1 MYRCNC
7 KLQILRKQGNGERM
21 KKKDCM
27 IYAEEAK
34 AMNPI
39 DDNFFVK
46 MAEDIGFCE
55 ELLQTVL
62 KDKELKVLTVTPQ
75 AMIKN
80 LQGRSVILDAHC
92 ILSNGKHIN
101 IEVQKADDD
110 NHQKRVRYNGAC
122 LTANITDPGVKF
134 EKVPDVTIVYITKN
148 DIFNKGKVLYHIDRT
163 IRGTDCVLDNGFK
176 EIYVNAKV
184 KDDTDVSELMT
195 IFTENKAYNDKKFP
209 RISARK
215 RYFKETPEGV
225 KIMCQ
230 IIQSIVEKENEIV
243 SNEEKLNSIKDALE
257 LLRVQN
263 PQISLMEFFDYL
275 SKKERFKDIGKEI
288 IEEIFYE

>member
-1 MYRCNC
+1 MN
-7 KLQILRKQGNGERM
+7 
-21 KKKDCM
+21 KKDCM
-27 IYAEEAK
+27 IYAEKAK

-39 DDNFFVK
+39 DDNFFIK

-75 AMIKN
+75 AIFKN

-92 ILSNGKHIN
+92 ILGNGKHIN

-134 EKVPDVTIVYITKN
+134 EKVPDVMVIYITKK

-184 KDDTDVSELMT
+184 KDTTDVSELMT
-195 IFTENKAYNDKKFP
+195 IFTENEAYNDKKFP

-215 RYFKETPEGV
+215 RYFKETEEGV
-225 KIMCQ
+225 RIMCQ
-230 IIQSIVEKENEIV
+230 IIQDIVKKENEIV
-243 SNEEKLNSIKDALE
+243 ANGEKINAIKGMLGIMKIHNPNVSFEEFYDAVIQQEGYENISKE
-257 LLRVQN
+257 LV
-263 PQISLMEFFDYL
+263 
-275 SKKERFKDIGKEI
+275 
-288 IEEIFYE
+288 EEVFYE